1 MTSQIVN
8 ESFSVVRA
16 PLDPATGAP
25 FESCQYALFP
35 GITLAQSE
43 PELVVLLYDSLLHQY
58 PDTAMFLYKGYGA
71 DPLLN
76 RKYQQRLLTRWR
88 ILGKPKV
95 IIATPED
102 RKFFRGSLGEVPTA
116 SLYDILIERGVSGG
130 CNRELYRLSEPA
142 DYGFEDA
149 LRELADMMGVTLY
162 ETNGVAL
169 NDAGNTSSGAIA
181 GTSGGT
187 PDIAS
192 LIGDAPSQTSA
203 RATAPAVKP
212 ADVSRIPF
220 LTSSMEVRNAMKKN
234 GFEAVH
240 ILELIFGMG
249 RSNRHLAHVHA
260 EGHDH
265 AGAHNHGTPPQ
276 VRDTVMNDEERTAQ
290 AALFDDSA
298 KKQNLQ
304 ELHDTLLAFFWSE

>member
-1 MTSQIVN
+1 MNSQFPN

-25 FESCQYALFP
+25 FESCHYALYP
-35 GITLAQSE
+35 GISLSQSE
-43 PELVVLLYDSLLHQY
+43 PELVVLLYDSILHQY
-58 PDTAMFLYKGYGA
+58 PDTAMLLYKGYGA

-88 ILGKPKV
+88 SLGKPTV

-102 RKFFRGSLGEVPTA
+102 RKFFRGSLGEIPTA

-149 LRELADMMGVTLY
+149 LLQLADMMGVTLY
-162 ETNGVAL
+162 EPSG
-169 NDAGNTSSGAIA
+169 DAS
-181 GTSGGT
+181 
-187 PDIAS
+187 P
-192 LIGDAPSQTSA
+192 IGDVSG
-203 RATAPAVKP
+203 
-212 ADVSRIPF
+212 VSRIPF

-240 ILELIFGMG
+240 ILELIYGMG

-265 AGAHNHGTPPQ
+265 NHDAPPQ
-276 VRDTVMNDEERTAQ
+276 VRDTIMSEEEQAAQ
-290 AALFDDSA
+290 TALFDDSA
-298 KKQNLQ
+298 RKQNLQ
-304 ELHDTLLAFFWSE
+304 ELHDTLLSFFWGE